1 MLDFKYKLMKKK
13 QFFVV
18 HQRQLPQKTLR
29 VMKLTLI
36 LCLVF
41 LIKVNARGFSQDIRV
56 SLDCQNERLGDVFKE
71 LEKQTNYFFFF
82 NVKSIDTEKRVSLS
96 FKEEELERALKRIV
110 GDRYQYELSG
120 NLIIVTESKLGTP
133 TTPQAQKRKITGTVK
148 DKKGEPLPGVN
159 VLVKGTSVG
168 VATDINGKFII
179 ESPVV
184 KSPVLVFLFVGML
197 NKEVTVSSDAPLN
210 VVLEDEEKVLDDVI
224 VTGYR
229 SISKTTF
236 TGSSTKL
243 QQDDIKLKGVMDV
256 SRMLEG
262 AVAGVSIQNV
272 SGTFGAAPKV
282 RVRGATS
289 LSGENKPLWVIDGI
303 VHEDIVSVS
312 NDDLTSGDPTTLLGS
327 AVAGLNANDIESIDI
342 LKDAAATA
350 LYGARAMNGVV
361 VVTTR
366 RGAEGRPVFRYSGNF
381 TVQLRPTYADYD
393 IMNSGDQ
400 MSVYAELERK
410 GFLNS
415 DLVNASNS
423 GVYGKMY
430 KMINSFDPETGKFQ
444 LENTREA
451 RNAFLRHY
459 ANANTD
465 WFKILFRNS
474 LQQEHSISISGG
486 SQRSRSYA
494 SLSFLNDEGWT
505 VADKVR
511 RYTANLRNNY
521 KLAENLDLGVQLI
534 GSLRDQKAPGSL
546 SRRSNT
552 VEGSYDRNF
561 DINPFS
567 YALNTSRVLTCFD
580 EAGNPEFFTRNYAP
594 FNIINE
600 LQNNSIHLKMVD
612 VKAQLELGWE
622 IIKGLRYEFMGAVR
636 YVKSDRE
643 HMITE
648 NSNMAEA
655 YRADYTST
663 IRAKNKFLYKD
674 PEHPEAEAISVLPY
688 GGFYNRSEDQ
698 LTSYD
703 VRNSFKYNKKFGLHD
718 LNMIA
723 GVQVKYA
730 DRQKFSNTGYGY
742 QYNEGGKVTVDYR
755 IMKMMIESNFDYYG
769 MGTTRDR
776 FAAFYFNA
784 DYGFDSR
791 YIFSGTVRYDGTNAL
806 GSNRSARWL
815 PTWNVSAKWNISNE
829 HFMES
834 TEWIDQLSLR
844 GSYGLTAS
852 MNSSASASA
861 KFVNENTKRPYGNEI
876 ESVITLEALENS
888 ELTWEKGH
896 VLNLGIDIGLFN
908 RRLDVIFDYW
918 RRNSFDL
925 IASLKNSAIGGTL
938 YKYAN
943 YADMES
949 RGYDLAIGITPIRT
963 KNWNWKSNLTL
974 GYTTTKIT
982 NSKNMPSIYN
992 MINASGGNREGYP
1005 VGSLFS
1011 IQYKGLEH
1019 DTGVPLFINE
1029 SGVIANSVYFQST
1042 NLDYLKYEG
1051 PIDPEYTGGWSNTF
1065 RWKDLSLN
1073 VFLTFQAGNKIRL
1086 APAFKTSYSELDAM
1100 SSVFFDRWMQPGDEK
1115 YTNVPSIVDVLTA
1128 DGFKSKYPY
1137 NSYNYST
1144 ERVAKGDFIRLKTIS
1159 LTYKVPKHYLQ
1170 RTKVLSDVSLTVAG
1184 SNRWL
1189 IYADKKL
1196 NGQDP
1201 EFYNTGGVAQPLSRQ
1216 FTIALNIGF

>member
-1 MLDFKYKLMKKK
+1 MLDFKYKFMKKK
-13 QFFVV
+13 RFIVV
-18 HQRQLPQKTLR
+18 CQQQLQKKTWR
-29 VMKLTLI
+29 IMKLTLI
-36 LCLVF
+36 LSLAF
-41 LIKVNARGFSQDIRV
+41 LFRVNASVFSQDVRV
-56 SLDCQNERLGDVFKE
+56 SIDCQNERLANVFKE
-71 LEKQTNYFFFF
+71 LERQTEYFFFF
-82 NVKSIDTEKRVSLS
+82 NAKSIDTEKRVSLS
-96 FKEEELERALKRIV
+96 IREEELEVALEKII

-120 NLIIVTESKLGTP
+120 NLIIVTENKTILP
-133 TTPQAQKRKITGTVK
+133 VVPQVQKKKITGTVK
-148 DKKGEPLPGVN
+148 DKEGNPLPGVSV
-159 VLVKGTSVG
+159 VLKGTTVG
-168 VATDINGKFII
+168 VATDVNGKFIL

-184 KSPVLVFLFVGML
+184 KSPVLVFSFVGML
-197 NKEVTVSSDAPLN
+197 TQEVTVNTDAPLQ
-210 VVLEDEEKVLDDVI
+210 VVLQEEEQVLEDVV

-243 QQDDIKLKGVMDV
+243 QQEDMHLKGVMDV

-289 LSGENKPLWVIDGI
+289 LSGENKPLWVIDGV

-366 RGAEGRPVFRYSGNF
+366 RGSEGRPVLRYSGNF
-381 TVQLRPTYADYD
+381 TMQLRPTYADYD

-410 GFLNS
+410 GYLNS

-430 KMINSFDPETGKFQ
+430 KMINTFDPETGKFQ

-451 RNAFLRHY
+451 RNAFLRRY

-474 LQQEHSISISGG
+474 LQQEHSLSISGG

-494 SLSFLNDEGWT
+494 SLSFLNDQGWT

-511 RYTANLRNNY
+511 RYTANLRNDY
-521 KLAENLDLGVQLI
+521 KLAENLNMGVQLI

-552 VEGSYDRNF
+552 VEGSYDRDF

-567 YALNTSRVLTCFD
+567 YALNTSRVLTAYD
-580 EAGNPEFFTRNYAP
+580 ENGDLEFFTRNYAP
-594 FNIINE
+594 FNIISE
-600 LQNNSIHLKMVD
+600 LNNNSIQLKMVD

-622 IIKGLRYEFMGAVR
+622 IFKGFRYEFMGAVR

-648 NSNMAEA
+648 KSNMAEA

-663 IRAKNKFLYKD
+663 IRSKNKFLYKD
-674 PEHPEAEAISVLPY
+674 PDHPEAEAVSVLPY

-703 VRNSFKYNKKFGLHD
+703 IRNSLKYSHKFGLHE
-718 LNMIA
+718 LNMI
-723 GVQVKYA
+723 GGTQIKYA
-730 DRQKFSNTGYGY
+730 DRQTFSNTGYGY
-742 QYNEGGKVTVDYR
+742 QYDEGGKVTVDYR

-791 YIFSGTVRYDGTNAL
+791 YIFSGTIRYDGTNAL
-806 GSNRSARWL
+806 GRNRSARWL
-815 PTWNVSAKWNISNE
+815 PTWNVSAKWNLHNE
-829 HFMES
+829 HFIKS
-834 TEWIDQLSLR
+834 ADWIDQLSLR

-861 KFVNENTKRPYGNEI
+861 KFINENTKRPYGNEI
-876 ESVITLEALENS
+876 ESVITLDALENS

-896 VLNLGIDIGLFN
+896 VLNLGIDIGVFN

-938 YKYAN
+938 YKLAN

-949 RGYDLAIGITPIRT
+949 RGYDLAIAVTPIRT
-963 KNWNWKSNLTL
+963 KDWNWKSNFTL
-974 GYTTTKIT
+974 GYTTTKIV

-992 MINASGGNREGYP
+992 MVNASGGNREGYP

-1011 IQYKGLEH
+1011 IQFVGLEH
-1019 DTGVPLFINE
+1019 DSGVPLFINE
-1029 SGVIANSVYFQST
+1029 NGKVANSVYFQST
-1042 NLDYLKYEG
+1042 NLDYLTYEG
-1051 PIDPEYTGGWSNTF
+1051 PVDPKYTGGWSNTF

-1128 DGFKSKYPY
+1128 DGFSSKYPY

-1144 ERVAKGDFIRLKTIS
+1144 ERVAKGDFLRLKTVS

-1170 RTKVLSDVSLTVAG
+1170 RTRLLSDVSLTVAG
-1184 SNRWL
+1184 TNLWL

-1216 FTIALNIGF
+1216 FTVALNIGF